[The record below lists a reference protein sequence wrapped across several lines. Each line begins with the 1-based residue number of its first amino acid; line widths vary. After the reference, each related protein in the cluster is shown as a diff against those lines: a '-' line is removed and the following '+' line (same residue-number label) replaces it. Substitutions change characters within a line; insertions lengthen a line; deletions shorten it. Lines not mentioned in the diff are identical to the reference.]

1 MKTTDGLFLE
11 CDCNTYNDVC
21 SCVSMYIGA
30 MYVHVLATVDI
41 QQSFNSENTL
51 RISTPVREVWHTSSL
66 LLE

>member
-11 CDCNTYNDVC
+11 CDCNTMMYAVVC
-21 SCVSMYIGA
+21 LCIGV